1 MSKTLEANSVFLNP
15 THTDCPTKVNQMLKY
30 CYASLNL
37 LDQLKGQ
44 IGSDQFNYID
54 EYFHRIISTL
64 QSVQVTTP
72 LVGVQVTTPLVG
84 VPQTRNPQF
93 NLFVKNYTRD
103 NLNKVPKAYAN
114 YTINT
119 NLANA
124 EYNNQTLSVP
134 NEYKVLTTLDKQLA
148 FNKYG
153 ERIVVPYVEKED
165 VNPFAESQ
173 YIAGNGFDID
183 RHMKPMPLNKYK

>member
-15 THTDCPTKVNQMLKY
+15 THTEYPTKVNQMLKY

-64 QSVQVTTP
+64 QSVPQ
-72 LVGVQVTTPLVG
+72 
-84 VPQTRNPQF
+84 QTRNPQF

-103 NLNKVPKAYAN
+103 NLNKVPRAYTN
-114 YTINT
+114 YTINS

-134 NEYKVLTTLDKQLA
+134 DEYKVLTTLDKQLA

>member
-15 THTDCPTKVNQMLKY
+15 THTECPTKVNQMLKY

-37 LDQLKGQ
+37 LEQLKGQ

-54 EYFHRIISTL
+54 EYLHRIISTL
-64 QSVQVTTP
+64 ETIPQQSVH
-72 LVGVQVTTPLVG
+72 
-84 VPQTRNPQF
+84 PQF
-93 NLFVKNYTRD
+93 NLFVKNYARENIT
-103 NLNKVPKAYAN
+103 NVPKAYAN
-114 YTINT
+114 YTINS

-134 NEYKVLTTLDKQLA
+134 DEYKVLTTLDKQLA

-153 ERIVVPYVEKED
+153 ERIVVPYKED

>member
-1 MSKTLEANSVFLNP
+1 MSYQSESNVEVLLREFK
-15 THTDCPTKVNQMLKY
+15 
-30 CYASLNL
+30 L

-64 QSVQVTTP
+64 QSIP
-72 LVGVQVTTPLVG
+72 
-84 VPQTRNPQF
+84 PQTRNPQF

-103 NLNKVPKAYAN
+103 NINKVPKAYAN
-114 YTINT
+114 YTINS

-134 NEYKVLTTLDKQLA
+134 DEYKVLTTLDKQLA